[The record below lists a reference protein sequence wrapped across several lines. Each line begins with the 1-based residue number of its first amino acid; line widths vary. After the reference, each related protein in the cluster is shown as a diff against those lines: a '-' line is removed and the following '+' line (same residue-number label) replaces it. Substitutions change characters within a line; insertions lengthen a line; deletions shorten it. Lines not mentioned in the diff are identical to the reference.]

1 MYLSKKAQLVTVYL
15 LVFVVLLLA
24 FFAVV
29 RVGKLNLVRTRAANS
44 ADAAA
49 LAAASVMANALNA
62 TAVTSRDL
70 IVRYK
75 DFQELI
81 EGASSDAVWDP
92 LIDRMVQA
100 AGSCN
105 CYTAAYYHRMLANLI
120 VSTEYIIF
128 LYTMRQLDLT
138 ASAAKNLQD
147 AWVRS
152 RNIALE
158 LGLVNSGLFSN
169 LAPQGR
175 MQMVD
180 RWFNKVSYDDDF
192 LPYDNRRKVTS
203 YMKCDDGYTYTF
215 HDPSFFTNKQKHNIG
230 IKVSV
235 QKRKLTTVE
244 ATIKLHEVV
253 QGMQQINETWL
264 RLYNVVTHGCL
275 ACAAMHCDSG
285 CHGVLGSTVRRV
297 AMWTKALFVMYFNKR
312 LIIPR
317 SRTIDD
323 NATVGNPEY
332 RCASGGG
339 FSNQAIYSIL
349 MLRRFGGITALLRTR
364 QGGDAS
370 TLSLTAS
377 AARDRAPFAL
387 RQPPTGTT
395 FWAMRYYLDSPFQM
409 VLFNPFLSKDV
420 PIEFY
425 LQDDV
430 GDLDYYPMMART
442 VRVETTFSEP
452 PVLENNTFWTGESAS
467 GEKKHITFK
476 SVAEASYNY
485 NNSGTI
491 LPPGVSFRVGL
502 VRTDKLNKE
511 GGTDEP

>member
-1 MYLSKKAQLVTVYL
+1 MFISRKAQLVTVYL
-15 LVFVVLLLA
+15 VVLVVLLIA

-75 DFQELI
+75 DFQELM
-81 EGASSDAVWDP
+81 EGATSDAVWDP
-92 LIDRMVQA
+92 LIDRMAQA
-100 AGSCN
+100 AGGCD
-105 CYTAAYYHRMLANLI
+105 CYTAAHFHRMLANLI

-128 LYTMRQLDLT
+128 LYTMRQLDVT
-138 ASAAKNLQD
+138 ASAARNLQD
-147 AWVRS
+147 AWIRS

-175 MQMVD
+175 SNMVD
-180 RWFNKVSYDDDF
+180 RWFNKVTYDDDY

-203 YMKCDDGYTYTF
+203 YLKCDDGYTYTF
-215 HDPSFFTNKQKHNIG
+215 QDPSFFTNRQKHDIG
-230 IKVSV
+230 IKISV

-244 ATIKLHEVV
+244 ATIKLHDLV

-275 ACAAMHCDSG
+275 ACAAMHCESA
-285 CHGVLGSTVRRV
+285 CHGVLQSTVRRV
-297 AMWTKALFVMYFNKR
+297 AVWTKALAVMYFNKR
-312 LIIPR
+312 LIVPR

-323 NATVGNPEY
+323 NTTVGSPEY
-332 RCASGGG
+332 RCGSGGG
-339 FSNQAIYSIL
+339 FSNQTIYSIV
-349 MLRRFGGITALLRTR
+349 MLRRFGGITALLRGR
-364 QGGDAS
+364 QGGDSSWLAQTARAS
-370 TLSLTAS
+370 
-377 AARDRAPFAL
+377 RDRAPFAL
-387 RQPPTGTT
+387 RDALPGAT

-409 VLFNPFLSKDV
+409 LLFNPFLSKDV

-425 LQDDV
+425 LQEDV
-430 GDLDYYPMMART
+430 GDLDYYPMMSRT

-452 PVLENNTFWTGESAS
+452 PVLEYNTFWTGEER
-467 GEKKHITFK
+467 EKKHITFK
-476 SVAEASYNY
+476 SIAEASYNY

-511 GGTDEP
+511 GGME